1 MVAQQIFFG
10 LLAFVIAVSALRVVT
25 SNNIVHCALY
35 LVMVLAGI
43 AGLYILLAAE
53 FLFAV
58 QLIVYI
64 GAIVV
69 LFLFGIML
77 TRAPLGRSSDLNNE
91 QVWIAAVVGLFLF
104 GSLGAV
110 LYDAFH
116 GEKLTITDTQRTAAV
131 GLDIFSKFVIPFEVV
146 SVVLLAALV
155 GAVVIARRD

>member
-1 MVAQQIFFG
+1 MVAQQVFFG
-10 LLAFVIAVSALRVVT
+10 LIAFVIAVSAIRVVT

-43 AGLYILLAAE
+43 AALYILLAAE
-53 FLFAV
+53 FVFAV

-77 TRAPLGRSSDLNNE
+77 TRAPIGQPSDLDNN
-91 QVWIAAVVGLFLF
+91 QRGIAVVGGLFLF
-104 GSLGAV
+104 GALGSV

-116 GEKLTITDTQRTAAV
+116 GQKLELTDTQRTAVV
-131 GLDIFSKFVIPFEVV
+131 GLDIFSKFV
-146 SVVLLAALV
+146 
-155 GAVVIARRD
+155 